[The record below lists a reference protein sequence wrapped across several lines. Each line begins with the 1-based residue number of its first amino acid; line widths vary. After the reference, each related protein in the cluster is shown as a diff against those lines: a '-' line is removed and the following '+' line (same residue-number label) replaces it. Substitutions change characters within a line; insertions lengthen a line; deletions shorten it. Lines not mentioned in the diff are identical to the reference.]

1 VADVSNE
8 RGVSETMDLV
18 DATGH
23 KLNQATQQG
32 VSETIDEVPFSST
45 GRHSSVSA

>member
-1 VADVSNE
+1 MADVSNE

-32 VSETIDEVPFSST
+32 VF
-45 GRHSSVSA
+45 RHNRSRASNGTQTESGS